1 MAETLSRE
9 TLTPKD
15 KELLEKTL
23 VKIPSEMT
31 EGDKGVIRARRS
43 YLSAIELANFEE
55 VLNGE
60 KAVVEEEK
68 TLMDRTVGELK
79 QMCVEKGIEIPKDV
93 KTKAGLIGLL
103 EPAPPVEK

>member
-31 EGDKGVIRARRS
+31 EGDKGVIRARRG
-43 YLSAIELANFEE
+43 YLSAIELSTFEE

-60 KAVVEEEK
+60 EEKEEEK
-68 TLMDRTVGELK
+68 TLMDHTVGELK
-79 QMCVEKGIEIPKDV
+79 QMCEEKGIEIP
-93 KTKAGLIGLL
+93 TGANKADIVHLL
-103 EPAPPVEK
+103 EKSDEK